1 MDNISEII
9 QVILGIAF
17 WVIIVFAYGYYQR
30 GCPKCSKIYCRK
42 KIKEEIINKETTF
55 ETVIRKDTHKNAE
68 GQITGTTE
76 RKEQAR
82 VEVKD
87 INVTYQCSKC
97 LYEWNT
103 KIQKR
108 DVL

>member
-1 MDNISEII
+1 MDTISQITEG
-9 QVILGIAF
+9 ILGIAF
-17 WVIIVFAYGYYQR
+17 WVLIIYAYGYYQR
-30 GCPKCSKIYCRK
+30 RCPRCSKIYCRK

>member
-1 MDNISEII
+1 MAINFNGVRIIGCAPSGGGSPSNNI
-9 QVILGIAF
+9 
-17 WVIIVFAYGYYQR
+17 
-30 GCPKCSKIYCRK
+30 
-42 KIKEEIINKETTF
+42 TTF
-55 ETVIRKDTHKNAE
+55 ETVTRKDTHKNAE

-82 VEVKD
+82 VEVND
-87 INVTYQCSKC
+87 IVVTYQCSKC